1 MNSFYHSRGGEMR
14 FQRFKHVDKYI
25 ETFATAFAEMGLR
38 TVDINTNVPEAIV
51 LNQYAIFNNTR
62 LSTNNAFLKPVRHR
76 KNLVV
81 ITGATVTRIVI
92 DKQEKTVEGVI
103 YEIEKGKERPAYSKR
118 EIILAAGAV
127 NNVRV
132 LHLSGIGPKAEMKR
146 LNVSA
151 VVNLPVGLNYRDQ
164 VTTGGLAFALSDVAP
179 VADSDIIND
188 FKKWFQS
195 RNGNLASRGINQI
208 SAFIQLYENENAP
221 DVELSL
227 EGNFVRSDK
236 FLLNNV
242 SVHAAEE
249 TQIPMAYYNLVNV
262 YPILLKPKSKGKVT
276 LSRRNP
282 KYGRPIIQANF
293 LKETEDI
300 DTLVDSIDIAL
311 QLLETKEMKK
321 NEIKFAPLDLF
332 PCDRLKNRDQ
342 WNCIARH
349 YTKAVSN
356 PVGTCQMGD
365 NSTTSVVD
373 FKLRVHGIEGL
384 RIVDAS
390 VMPTHVRG
398 GIFAPT
404 MMIAE
409 KASKM
414 LLKDWNEN
422 KGHSFNKR

>member
-62 LSTNNAFLKPVRHR
+62 LSTNNAFLKPVRQR

-321 NEIKFAPLDLF
+321 MKSSLHLWI
-332 PCDRLKNRDQ
+332 C
-342 WNCIARH
+342 
-349 YTKAVSN
+349 S
-356 PVGTCQMGD
+356 
-365 NSTTSVVD
+365 
-373 FKLRVHGIEGL
+373 RVT
-384 RIVDAS
+384 D
-390 VMPTHVRG
+390 
-398 GIFAPT
+398 
-404 MMIAE
+404 
-409 KASKM
+409 
-414 LLKDWNEN
+414 
-422 KGHSFNKR
+422 